1 MKSATPFRLYYRLET
16 LQNLAEL
23 EIQLTALIQAG
34 IHGIIIN
41 PNTENFDVR
50 VLEKIQ
56 LHCNSQIEVYLE
68 DAFELA
74 IQYNFKGVIL
84 SEQNDSVND
93 IRKSNPNI
101 KIGSKAT
108 NLVECKNWELQK
120 IDFIEFC
127 PPSNQ
132 QTTPFTK
139 QILGAESFTKI
150 FPKEEAYGWMILSL
164 NLPVFASGIHRL
176 DSLKELIE
184 TSSVVG
190 AIISDQFEPKIS
202 REKSVREILK

>member
-1 MKSATPFRLYYRLET
+1 MESATPFQLYYRLEEI
-16 LQNLAEL
+16 QNLAEL
-23 EIQLTALIQAG
+23 ENQLTAIIQAG

-41 PNTENFDVR
+41 PNSENFDVR

-56 LHCNSQIEVYLE
+56 LLCNSQIDVYLE
-68 DAFELA
+68 DAFELTN
-74 IQYNFKGVIL
+74 QYNFTGVL
-84 SEQNDSVND
+84 FSKQDFSVAE
-93 IRKSNPNI
+93 IRKSNPTI
-101 KIGSKAT
+101 KIGGKAT
-108 NLVECKNWELQK
+108 NLAECKNWELQK

-127 PPSNQ
+127 PPTNQ

-164 NLPVFASGIHRL
+164 NLPVFASGIHHL
-176 DSLKELIE
+176 DSLKELID

-202 REKSVREILK
+202 REKIVREILK

>member
-23 EIQLTALIQAG
+23 ENQLTALIQAG
-34 IHGIIIN
+34 IHGIILN
-41 PNTENFDVR
+41 PNTENFDER

-56 LHCNSQIEVYLE
+56 LLCNSQIDVYLE

-74 IQYNFKGVIL
+74 NQYNFTGVIL

-93 IRKSNPNI
+93 LRKSNPTI
-101 KIGSKAT
+101 KIGGKAT
-108 NLVECKNWELQK
+108 NLAECKNWELQK

-132 QTTPFTK
+132 KTTPFTK

-150 FPKEEAYGWMILSL
+150 FPKEEAYGWLILSL
-164 NLPVFASGIHRL
+164 NLPVFASGIHHL

-202 REKSVREILK
+202 REKIVREILK